1 MTSAVA
7 ARKAAAGQPAE
18 SAHDEST
25 GKTRI
30 WVWTHKQEDDAT
42 GEVVEDTLSLV
53 IPRKFKRFKFMRRIA
68 QGDLVGALELVFGPD
83 ALRPMDDWDMANDEW
98 DAIQT
103 SLNEAINDVST
114 GN

>member
-18 SAHDEST
+18 AAHDEST

-30 WVWTHKQEDDAT
+30 WVWTHKQEDES
-42 GEVVEDTLSLV
+42 GEVTESTLSLV

-68 QGDLVGALELVFGPD
+68 QGDLVGALELVFGAD
-83 ALRPMDDWDMANDEW
+83 ALLPMDDWDMANDEW
-98 DAIQT
+98 DDIQT